1 MDEAEKLRILTAQVD
16 RLILDW
22 ERFFA
27 GERKTPPQDERQL
40 VARRLR
46 LLGES
51 GFRSRTN
58 QFRLE
63 QLQQRFHTYNALWER
78 QLRVREEGRKPGM
91 AAAGVAAPA
100 NAEAAKAVQE
110 SEDRGRALY
119 ERYCAA
125 KRALGEDVRLDEEG
139 FVTRLARQ
147 RKALEKHL
155 GEAVRF
161 DVVVR
166 DGKVK
171 LAARGR
177 NRNGNG
183 G

>member
-1 MDEAEKLRILTAQVD
+1 MNEGKKIKILTAQVD
-16 RLILDW
+16 KLILDW

-27 GERKTPPQDERQL
+27 GERKTPPQNERQA

-51 GFRSRTN
+51 GFRTHAN

-63 QLQQRFHTYNALWER
+63 QLQQRFMTYNALWER
-78 QLRVREEGRKPGM
+78 QLRLKEEGRSQGAPM
-91 AAAGVAAPA
+91 RRAGVRSNEDTSKP
-100 NAEAAKAVQE
+100 VQE
-110 SEDRGRALY
+110 GEDAVGRLY
-119 ERYCAA
+119 ERYCSA
-125 KRALGEDVRLDEEG
+125 KRSLGEDVRLDRES
-139 FVTRLARQ
+139 FASRLARQ
-147 RKALEKHL
+147 AATLEKRL
-155 GEAVRF
+155 GTSVTF

-171 LAARGR
+171 LAAHG
-177 NRNGNG
+177 RNGNG